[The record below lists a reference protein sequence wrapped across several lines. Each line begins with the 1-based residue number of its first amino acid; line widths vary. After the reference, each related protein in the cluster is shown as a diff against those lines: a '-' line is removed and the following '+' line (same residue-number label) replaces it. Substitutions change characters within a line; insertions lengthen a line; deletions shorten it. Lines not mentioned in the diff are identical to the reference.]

1 MQTLFIKATET
12 TPQVSFNGQTGE
24 FFIGG
29 KSITEEADSFF
40 QPVIDW
46 IANNRFYTPI
56 TLTIDLEFFNISSS
70 KRILYMLYKFNDM
83 AEQLETP
90 VSVKWLYQ
98 KGDEDMM
105 EVGQDYAYMVNIPF
119 ELCEIE
125 RQLAC

>member
-46 IANNRFYTPI
+46 IATNRFYTPI
-56 TLTIDLEFFNISSS
+56 VLTIDLEFFNISSS

-83 AEQLETP
+83 AEQQQTP

-119 ELCEIE
+119 ELSEIE

>member
-119 ELCEIE
+119 ELSEIE